1 MDAFGLYLMFSML
14 ATQVLPSPNKRVEYP
29 LGLLPCRIFQ
39 GETYRSLSRII
50 RNMVLMYPGGDIR
63 YEQSGLSDARDYI
76 EQCFLYDEFRPAS
89 HLGLASFFRVMET
102 ISYHGPRNFL
112 IPKQK
117 FYENLQITP
126 ALKKSFVDQIKVI
139 HWKNKIAA
147 TTVNLAPGEQ
157 VTELEVFVIRLNEG
171 LLDEAVLRQI
181 DREIPYHILFLLEYE
196 GKVQAWIGYK
206 ETSGSGNT
214 AFKVNRYYHTDWVL
228 PQELPLRMEGLTI
241 DAVYENFVRQI
252 AGDAL
257 EGGQS
262 ETLKESVDRSEKK
275 AKLEKQIAAIQSKMR
290 KEKQLN
296 VQMKLNAELK
306 ALKKELEE
314 I

>member
-1 MDAFGLYLMFSML
+1 
-14 ATQVLPSPNKRVEYP
+14 
-29 LGLLPCRIFQ
+29 
-39 GETYRSLSRII
+39 
-50 RNMVLMYPGGDIR
+50 
-63 YEQSGLSDARDYI
+63 
-76 EQCFLYDEFRPAS
+76 
-89 HLGLASFFRVMET
+89 
-102 ISYHGPRNFL
+102 
-112 IPKQK
+112 
-117 FYENLQITP
+117 
-126 ALKKSFVDQIKVI
+126 VDQIKVI

-147 TTVNLAPGEQ
+147 TTINLAPGEH
-157 VTELEVFVIRLNEG
+157 VTELEVFSIRLNG
-171 LLDEAVLRQI
+171 GSLDEAVLRQI

-206 ETSGSGNT
+206 ETSGSGNV
-214 AFKVNRYYHTDWVL
+214 AFKVNRYYHTEWMP
-228 PQELPLRMEGLTI
+228 PQNLPLRMEGLTI

-252 AGDAL
+252 AGDTL

-275 AKLEKQIAAIQSKMR
+275 AQLEKQIAAIQSKMR